1 MKAKVHILT
10 LLLLVFSVKAGAQF
24 YTSGSDSPAVK
35 WFHFKTEHYDIIYP
49 EGQDSLALVYARN
62 LEKLEPRTKRQV
74 PVILRNRLSYSNG
87 MVVLP
92 PLRMELHTVPDA
104 YDPLPMPW
112 QEHLILHE
120 GQHLE
125 QMLTIKD
132 KAPWKQLHYLLG
144 GLSDGAG
151 VGVEAESALYEGD
164 AVLAET
170 VGSLSGRGR
179 SADFLEYYR
188 VSFGEG
194 DMRNYFR
201 WRYGS
206 LNKYAPDYYRAGYV
220 AMAGAPGRFVSLPGR
235 RFRKAFAQ
243 SCDSLAT
250 FWKEDDAARA
260 PFLKGER
267 LVKTPKYYSEYKG
280 LQYSFGSIYAMKSGL
295 TDAGSIV
302 RIDSLGE
309 HRLATVSS
317 NASRL
322 RLSPDGYR
330 IFWSEYVPD
339 TRWEYLSYS
348 DIFTLDEKCRRQ
360 RLTCGRR
367 YYNPAVSPDGELLSV
382 SSYSEDGRSSVVL
395 LDSRD
400 GSVVETIPAPD
411 GMQIVETAWAQ
422 GKLYASA
429 ITVGGASI
437 VEVGPFTHITP
448 VEPAKIKD
456 LSTRGDRI
464 CFASD
469 RSGVNEL
476 YELNPEDGEVLQRSV
491 TRYGASEFCFAP
503 GRLIYSRP
511 ETGGRLPYALDLDS
525 LVSRPVHSGELADWP
540 LAGAAPR
547 DRALDK
553 APAAEMQLVEPERYR
568 QFPLLPHSWIP
579 FYLSYDAVDALS
591 NFDYAGSLGPGA
603 TAFFQNTLG
612 NIYGSVAG
620 RAIFDENNTWRGYGE
635 INIVSTALYP
645 VIEAKFGINDR
656 NNLRYLLEINQ
667 NEGNIS
673 YGYDSAPHWNLHLRS
688 YIPFNFSRGSRTA
701 NVVPSISLRVT
712 NDILEFRGNTYNF
725 FTSASASVRAYIGE
739 TTPASRIYPRWGAGA
754 EIGAKLYPFAYSFV
768 RPALYAGVYGY
779 IPGFGRKDGFRLR
792 AVGET
797 SPESGLF
804 AFPVANV
811 VPRGFESS
819 ISSSVAAFRNK
830 ALLSVDYAL
839 PFAALDW
846 SFLCPVA
853 YIKNLEFNPHADL
866 AIYRGSRSSG
876 TLLSAG
882 ASLCLKL
889 GNLLWLP
896 FDTRI
901 GLDYNLLSGSLLQYV
916 ETSNRHAI
924 SLVFTSSF

>member
-1 MKAKVHILT
+1 MKLKVHILA
-10 LLLLVFSVKAGAQF
+10 LVLLVFSVRASAQF

-62 LEKLEPRTKRQV
+62 LEKLNPQTKRQV
-74 PVILRNRLSYSNG
+74 PVILRNRVSYSNG

-92 PLRMELHTVPDA
+92 PLRMELQTVPDA

-120 GQHLE
+120 GRHLE
-125 QMLTIKD
+125 QMLCIKD
-132 KAPWKQLHYLLG
+132 KSPWKQLHYLLG

-151 VGVEAESALYEGD
+151 VGVEAESCQYEGD

-188 VSFGEG
+188 ASFGEG

-206 LNKYAPDYYRAGYV
+206 LNRYTPDYYRAGYV
-220 AMAGAPGRFVSLPGR
+220 AMAGSPGRFVSLPGR
-235 RFRKAFAQ
+235 KFKKAFAQ
-243 SCDSLAT
+243 SCDSLAS
-250 FWKEDDAARA
+250 FWKKDDESRA
-260 PFLKGER
+260 PFLKGEQ
-267 LVKTPKYYSEYKG
+267 LVGTPKYYNEYKG
-280 LQYSFGSIYAMKSGL
+280 LQYSFGSIYAIKSGL
-295 TDAGSIV
+295 TEAGSIV

-309 HRLATVSS
+309 HRLATISS
-317 NASRL
+317 SSSRL
-322 RLSPDGYR
+322 RLSPDGCR

-339 TRWEYLSYS
+339 ARWEYLSYS
-348 DIFTLDEKCRRQ
+348 DIFTLDGNCRRQ
-360 RLTCGRR
+360 RLTRGQR

-395 LDSRD
+395 LESRD

-422 GKLYASA
+422 GRLYASA
-429 ITVGGASI
+429 ITEEGASI
-437 VEVGPFTHITP
+437 VEVGPFTHITLP
-448 VEPAKIKD
+448 EPAKIKD
-456 LSTRGDRI
+456 LSSHGDRLF
-464 CFASD
+464 FASD

-476 YELNPEDGEVLQRSV
+476 YELNPSDGEMLQRSV

-511 ETGGRLPYALDLDS
+511 GTGGRLPYALDLDS
-525 LVSRPVHSGELADWP
+525 LISRPVRAGELADWP

-547 DRALDK
+547 ERVLARTPTDG
-553 APAAEMQLVEPERYR
+553 MQSPKPERYR
-568 QFPLLPHSWIP
+568 QFPILPHSWLP
-579 FYLSYDAVDALS
+579 FFLSYDAVDELS
-591 NFDYAGSLGPGA
+591 SFDFAGNMGLGA
-603 TAFFQNTLG
+603 TAFFQNSLG
-612 NIYGSVAG
+612 NLYGSVAG
-620 RAIFDENNTWRGYGE
+620 KALLDENDIWRGYGE
-635 INIVSTALYP
+635 INLVSTALYP

-656 NNLRYLLEINQ
+656 NNQRYLLEINQ
-667 NEGNIS
+667 NEGKIT
-673 YGYDSAPHWNLHLRS
+673 YGYDSATHWNLYLRS

-701 NVVPSISLRVT
+701 SVVPSISLRVT
-712 NDILEFRGNTYNF
+712 NDILEFRGDTYNF
-725 FTSASASVRAYIGE
+725 FTSAGASVRAYIGE

-754 EIGAKLYPFAYSFV
+754 EIGGRLYPLAYKFV

-779 IPGFGRKDGFRLR
+779 IPGLGKKDGFRLR

-797 SPESGLF
+797 SPKSGLF
-804 AFPVANV
+804 AFPLADV

-819 ISSSVAAFRNK
+819 IGSTVASFSNK
-830 ALLSVDYAL
+830 AMFSIDYAL

-846 SFLCPVA
+846 SFLSPVA
-853 YIKNLEFNPHADL
+853 YIKNLEFSPHADF
-866 AIYRGSRSSG
+866 AFYSGNSGTG

-916 ETSNRHAI
+916 ETSNRHVI